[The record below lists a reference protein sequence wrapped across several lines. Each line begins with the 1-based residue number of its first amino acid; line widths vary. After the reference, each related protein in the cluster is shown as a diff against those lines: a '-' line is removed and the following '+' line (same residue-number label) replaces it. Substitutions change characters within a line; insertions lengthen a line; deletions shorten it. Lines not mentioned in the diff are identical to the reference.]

1 MPKFKVCY
9 DLVKR
14 DIFYV
19 EAESPSEAVRKVEAD
34 LLLEPDD
41 YAEIE
46 LAPYAEEVDD
56 DVEE

>member
-1 MPKFKVCY
+1 MKYHVLY
-9 DLVKR
+9 DSLQR

-41 YAEIE
+41 HAEIE
-46 LAPYAEEVDD
+46 IAPYAEEVDD

>member
-1 MPKFKVCY
+1 MKYRVLY
-9 DLVKR
+9 DSLQR

-41 YAEIE
+41 HEEIE
-46 LAPYAEEVDD
+46 IAPYAEEVDD